1 MLILAHRGYHAAVA
15 ENTFEAFEAAIMAG
29 VNGIETDVRMSR
41 DNVPVLV
48 HDRVMATG
56 QAVRDLTHSEIESVL
71 GCEVPTLDEALAHF
85 PDILWNVE
93 IKTPDCLSTVFG
105 VLEKYQS
112 RHRIIVSSFRHD
124 LIATCATSLELE
136 CGLLVAHRPQALDSL
151 LAGFDCDG
159 NARINHLVWDYN
171 VLDEALL
178 AQAAAN
184 GFRNFVYGP
193 ITRTEHEEC
202 RQLGVDGVITD
213 YPLLMQPAPDM
224 RE

>member
-1 MLILAHRGYHAAVA
+1 MLILAHRGYHATAP
-15 ENTFEAFEAAIMAG
+15 ENTLEAFEAAIMAG

-41 DNVPVLV
+41 DGVPVLV

-56 QAVRDLTHSEIESVL
+56 QAVSDLAHREIEGVL
-71 GCEVPTLDEALAHF
+71 GYKIPTLDEALAHF
-85 PDILWNVE
+85 PDILWNIE
-93 IKTPDCLSTVFG
+93 IKTLDRLSTVFG
-105 VLEKYQS
+105 VLEKYQT

-124 LIATCATSLELE
+124 LIAICASSLKLN
-136 CGLLVAHRPQALDSL
+136 CGLLVAHRPQTLDSL
-151 LAGFDCDG
+151 LADFDCDG

-178 AQAAAN
+178 TQAAAN

-193 ITRTEHEEC
+193 VTRAEHEEC

-213 YPLLMQPAPDM
+213 YPLLMQGV
-224 RE
+224 